1 MTMNCMSCSNASSKM
16 IVSNV
21 DILQENSDAK
31 SQRSCNDEEKI
42 VDIINLL
49 IKTSTL
55 KKEMSKN
62 YSWKEIALKLMHH
75 LQLNSEEKHYM
86 IQNTFIMKNVQKL
99 KTSIQL
105 LSKQLQMQRNTRLSL
120 KIMSWANM
128 IREELSMRKQRF
140 REESSLL
147 CKRCEVMIKIAAD
160 KEEIKKM

>member
-1 MTMNCMSCSNASSKM
+1 MNCMSCSNASSKM

-62 YSWKEIALKLMHH
+62 YS
-75 LQLNSEEKHYM
+75 
-86 IQNTFIMKNVQKL
+86 
-99 KTSIQL
+99 
-105 LSKQLQMQRNTRLSL
+105 
-120 KIMSWANM
+120 
-128 IREELSMRKQRF
+128 
-140 REESSLL
+140 
-147 CKRCEVMIKIAAD
+147 
-160 KEEIKKM
+160 